1 MKEGPCTEDEGALER
16 VLSGKG
22 RGQYRGRGR
31 EKGLK
36 TEGIIGLLIY
46 LKLHTYNTFLTKET
60 KIQNQQ
66 WSYAQG
72 YKVIRG
78 HMELYLRVSHLYSL
92 AFSLG

>member
-66 WSYAQG
+66 GNSARLQG
-72 YKVIRG
+72 
-78 HMELYLRVSHLYSL
+78 H
-92 AFSLG
+92 